1 MIAISLEDIQP
12 RPNISKSVKVIKQT
26 TAYAATVCGK
36 IFTQGDGVQLNW
48 IGVDLLNYSHRHVIT
63 LLNNGLWGATS

>member
-1 MIAISLEDIQP
+1 MIATSLEDIQP

-36 IFTQGDGVQLNW
+36 IFTQGDGV
-48 IGVDLLNYSHRHVIT
+48 
-63 LLNNGLWGATS
+63 